1 MLKDKLDY
9 RNKTYSEII
18 EQSQRELEQLKED
31 GVTID
36 IKKRTISYKGKT
48 IKFEPAH
55 LALYLFFVFL
65 KKTELHSFN
74 IKGFTKKNK
83 EEKNVNVEKVYELYL
98 QLCGKTKE
106 EYEGMLS
113 AKEKDLKWFRT
124 GIDFKLFRSY
134 RSKINDKIENLFG
147 EEDWL
152 ADNFVIDK
160 SGPHGTSEYTIYAP
174 LEKFAIL

>member
-1 MLKDKLDY
+1 M
-9 RNKTYSEII
+9 
-18 EQSQRELEQLKED
+18 
-31 GVTID
+31 
-36 IKKRTISYKGKT
+36 
-48 IKFEPAH
+48 
-55 LALYLFFVFL
+55 
-65 KKTELHSFN
+65 
-74 IKGFTKKNK
+74 
-83 EEKNVNVEKVYELYL
+83 NVEKVYELYL